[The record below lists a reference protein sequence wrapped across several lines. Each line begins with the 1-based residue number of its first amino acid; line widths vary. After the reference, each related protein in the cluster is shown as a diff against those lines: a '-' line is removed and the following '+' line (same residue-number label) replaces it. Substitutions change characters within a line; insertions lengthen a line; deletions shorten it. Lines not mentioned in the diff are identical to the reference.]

1 MPPRRMN
8 PRKLLV
14 ASVGVATLNYL
25 GTAATACSS
34 SVEDGTPGDRTKI
47 KDAALDQFHQVG
59 NLMAFD
65 GGQPRPN
72 PTVANLMAPPPRP
85 SATVDASTRD
95 AAPNG
100 PSDAK
105 APPHIR
111 LDATVANLVAPPRF
125 DATIANLMPPHTPKQ

>member
-1 MPPRRMN
+1 MPPRPMN
-8 PRKLLV
+8 SRKLLV

-34 SVEDGTPGDRTKI
+34 SVEDGTTGDRTKL
-47 KDAALDQFHQVG
+47 KDAGDG
-59 NLMAFD
+59 NVFPD
-65 GGQPRPN
+65 GAPTVANLVAPPPM
-72 PTVANLMAPPPRP
+72 PTVANLMAPPPHP
-85 SATVDASTRD
+85 SARVDAGTRD

-105 APPHIR
+105 VPPHVR

-125 DATIANLMPPHTPKQ
+125 DATIANLMPPHTPKR